1 MLSAFD
7 ALFRICIFIVLYTYI
22 GYPLLLWV
30 LVKIKYLWP
39 GRPAG
44 PVGENNPILPVSLI
58 IAAYNEEDIIEEKIK
73 NCFELN
79 YPAGQIEYIFITD
92 GSTDATPAII
102 SRYPRI
108 RLLHQPERKG
118 KLAAM
123 NRAVD
128 HALYPCLIFSDANA
142 FLNADSIINMTRH
155 YACKKTGGVAGEKKI
170 LSDPAAGSVSRGEGL
185 YWRYESALKKLDA
198 QLYSAIGAA
207 GELFS
212 IRKDL
217 YKKLPEHTIIEDFVQ
232 SLYLCIDGYRVA
244 YEPEAYSRETA
255 SLSVKEEM
263 ERKTRISAGGF
274 QAMGMLKKLFNVFA
288 YPVLSFQ
295 FISHRVLRWTLCPL
309 ALLLL
314 LPLSFAL
321 YGYGDIYALALFA
334 QLALYALAL
343 AGWYCAH
350 HQYRF
355 KGFYVPFYF
364 VMMNYCVFA
373 GFARFLKKAQPVV
386 WEKAGRKKS
395 A

>member
-22 GYPLLLWV
+22 GYPLLLWI
-30 LVKIKYLWP
+30 LVRIKDLRSRP
-39 GRPAG
+39 RGRLPERDIQSLPA
-44 PVGENNPILPVSLI
+44 SLI
-58 IAAYNEEDIIEEKIK
+58 ITAYNEADIIEEKIR
-73 NCFELN
+73 NCLALN
-79 YPAGQIEYIFITD
+79 YPADKIEYIFITD
-92 GSTDATPAII
+92 GSTDGTPEII
-102 SRYPRI
+102 SRYPQL

-128 HALYPCLIFSDANA
+128 HALYPYLVFSDANA
-142 FLNADSIINMTRH
+142 FLNRDSIANIARH

-170 LSDPAAGSVSRGEGL
+170 FSGGADGSVARGEGL
-185 YWRYESALKKLDA
+185 YWRYESALKKWDA
-198 QLYSAIGAA
+198 RLYSAIGAA

-217 YKKLPEHTIIEDFVQ
+217 YKKLPENTIIEDFVQ
-232 SLYLCIDGYRVA
+232 SLYLCMEGYRLA
-244 YEPEAYSRETA
+244 YEPEAYSQETA
-255 SLSVKEEM
+255 SLSLKEEV
-263 ERKTRISAGGF
+263 ERKTRISAGAF
-274 QAMGMLKKLFNVFA
+274 QAMGMLKKLFNFFA

-295 FISHRVLRWTLCPL
+295 FVSHRILRWTLCPL

-314 LPLSFAL
+314 FPLSMILFRYGNGYAL
-321 YGYGDIYALALFA
+321 VFIAQLAFYALAV
-334 QLALYALAL
+334 
-343 AGWYCAH
+343 AGWYLAR
-350 HQYRF
+350 QQSSF

-373 GFARFLKKAQPVV
+373 GFIRFLKKAQPAI
-386 WEKAGRKKS
+386 WEKAGRTKS